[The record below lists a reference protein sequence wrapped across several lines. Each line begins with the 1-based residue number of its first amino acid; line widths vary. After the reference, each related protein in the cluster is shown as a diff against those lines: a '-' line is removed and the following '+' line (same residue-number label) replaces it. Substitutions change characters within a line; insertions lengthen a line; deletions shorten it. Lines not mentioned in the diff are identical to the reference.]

1 MSDRPWLEDA
11 DPSLRVERSLLKKL
25 NAQQPPSGSADHGWA
40 ALAAEIGALEA
51 LGAASGVNHA
61 AQLHA
66 AAHTV
71 KGGASLILA
80 AKIAAGVAVAGG
92 VLWGGSALLSP
103 DSGSVTTRHIA
114 PMNAPASTPSV
125 QEQSGEQVTGQSAE
139 EDRAPVKAPQSAGI
153 PRPASSA
160 TTLAE
165 EGRLLAQAHQ
175 LVQSG
180 NASQA
185 LEVLRLSASRYP
197 RSVLY
202 QEREVLTIEALGAT
216 GASGAARQR
225 AERFLKRYPSS
236 PHAGRLKRFV
246 E

>member
-51 LGAASGVNHA
+51 LGAASGAHQA
-61 AQLHA
+61 ARLHA

-71 KGGASLILA
+71 KGGASLIVA

-92 VLWGGSALLSP
+92 VLWGGSVLLSSDAP
-103 DSGSVTTRHIA
+103 SVTTRHVA
-114 PMNAPASTPSV
+114 PTHVPALPTAVEERPS
-125 QEQSGEQVTGQSAE
+125 QQLTEQSPETDQAPSKASPSTGA
-139 EDRAPVKAPQSAGI
+139 
-153 PRPASSA
+153 RPASSA
-160 TTLAE
+160 STLAE
-165 EGRLLAQAHQ
+165 EGRLLARAHQ
-175 LVQSG
+175 LVQTG
-180 NASQA
+180 DAQQA

-225 AERFLKRYPSS
+225 AERFVKRYPNS
-236 PHAGRLKRFV
+236 PHA

>member
-11 DPSLRVERSLLKKL
+11 DPALRVERSLLKKL

-40 ALAAEIGALEA
+40 ALAAEIGAEA
-51 LGAASGVNHA
+51 LGAATAAHQA
-61 AQLHA
+61 AQLQA

-71 KGGASLILA
+71 KGGTSLIVA
-80 AKIAAGVAVAGG
+80 AKIAAGIAVTGG
-92 VLWGGSALLSP
+92 VLWGGSALFTS
-103 DSGSVTTRHIA
+103 DTSSVTTRHAA
-114 PMNAPASTPSV
+114 PIQAPALSPSV
-125 QEQSGEQVTGQSAE
+125 QERPSQPVPEQSPELE
-139 EDRAPVKAPQSAGI
+139 PAPAKALPSTAA
-153 PRPASSA
+153 RPASSA

-165 EGRLLAQAHQ
+165 EGRLLARAHQ

-180 NASQA
+180 DAQQA

-216 GASGAARQR
+216 GASTAARQR
-225 AERFLKRYPSS
+225 AERFVKRYPNS
-236 PHAGRLKRFV
+236 PHAERLKRFV